1 MGKCYPF
8 SAFFASVL
16 QKRYFLMSIKC
27 LQTSVAEAKS
37 YTTVANGKTL
47 VLIQWQQ
54 AWALTH
60 K

>member
-1 MGKCYPF
+1 
-8 SAFFASVL
+8 
-16 QKRYFLMSIKC
+16 MSIKC